1 MTNENLQLAVLEIL
15 LKDPSSETPRLDI
28 HAKTFNQRKL
38 IRKLHAKITAYE
50 RLEIE
55 ANVAE
60 LREAKGTIQQLSE
73 AEVNDLIED
82 ILVAYGKK

>member
-1 MTNENLQLAVLEIL
+1 MTNENLQLSVLEIL
-15 LKDPSSETPRLDI
+15 LKDPSSESPRLDI

-38 IRKLHAKITAYE
+38 IRKLHARITVYE
-50 RLEIE
+50 HLEIE

-60 LREAKGTIQQLSE
+60 LREAKVTIQQLSE
-73 AEVNDLIED
+73 AEVNTLIED

>member
-1 MTNENLQLAVLEIL
+1 MTNDNLQLAVLEIL
-15 LKDPSSETPRLDI
+15 LKDPSSESPRIDI

-60 LREAKGTIQQLSE
+60 LREAKATIQQLSE
-73 AEVNDLIED
+73 AEVNDLIEAV
-82 ILVAYGKK
+82 LVAYGEK

>member
-1 MTNENLQLAVLEIL
+1 MNENLQIAALEIL
-15 LKDPSSETPRLDI
+15 LKDPSSEFPRLDI

-50 RLEIE
+50 RLGIE
-55 ANVAE
+55 ANVSE
-60 LREAKGTIQQLSE
+60 LREAKAAIQQLSE
-73 AEVNDLIED
+73 AEVNTLIED

>member
-1 MTNENLQLAVLEIL
+1 MTNENLQLAVLGIL
-15 LKDPSSETPRLDI
+15 LKDPSSESPRLDI

-38 IRKLHAKITAYE
+38 IRKLHAKITSYE

-55 ANVAE
+55 ANVTE
-60 LREAKGTIQQLSE
+60 LREAKSAFQQLSE
-73 AEVNDLIED
+73 AEVNTLIED